1 MTAKNVG
8 GRPEHRP
15 SLKDRRVVT
24 LLAGLGVSQEAIA
37 ATLGVA
43 KKTMAKHYHEELR
56 DGAAKVEA
64 QLVGNSVQ
72 DGERRR
78 CGCAAGVRLPAR
90 VPVRLVD
97 LRAAAA
103 GRAAREEGGASAGR
117 RGRAGRGH
125 RMGATFYSNEDDPG
139 DAARRRAPL
148 A

>member
-64 QLVGNSVQ
+64 QLVGNLFRMAGG
-72 DGERRR
+72 DG
-78 CGCAAGVRLPAR
+78 
-90 VPVRLVD
+90 PVA
-97 LRAAAA
+97 LRACVFLLGCRFGWSIYAPPRPAEMLGKKEA
-103 GRAAREEGGASAGR
+103 LQRDVEDGPDEGTEWA
-117 RGRAGRGH
+117 
-125 RMGATFYSNEDDPG
+125 D
-139 DAARRRAPL
+139 L
-148 A
+148 LLQ